1 MLNVNNTAY
10 VFAGDKANIYLV
22 NTTAASLV
30 LTIPDYTAGVPGT
43 ANSYIEPTFVWGDAI
58 FCRGRVYCSVLDQT
72 AAKAGNCGGVW
83 SFIPSENV
91 DPQQDVGSSL
101 RLENQN
107 SYGDY
112 DGYATILINDEEQ
125 NGKSPKYWAAWQD
138 AYDGGSPGYGI
149 DYSTENPVTEY
160 IVETDLLAS
169 GTNLDRT
176 TFKQVEYKLTT
187 PPAAGDSIALHYRLS
202 PKAAWTA
209 LTNKIEQ
216 TDTVLSGV
224 YQVNFQKTEWLQIRA
239 VGTTSGDAST
249 STFLPLREIR
259 LR

>member
-1 MLNVNNTAY
+1 M
-10 VFAGDKANIYLV
+10 
-22 NTTAASLV
+22 
-30 LTIPDYTAGVPGT
+30 
-43 ANSYIEPTFVWGDAI
+43 
-58 FCRGRVYCSVLDQT
+58 YCSILDQT
-72 AAKAGNCGGVW
+72 ATKAGNCGGNW

-91 DPQQDVGSSL
+91 DPEQDVGSSL

-112 DGYATILINDEEQ
+112 DGYSPLMIVDQEQ

-138 AYDGGSPGYGI
+138 SYDSGTANFGI

-160 IVETDLLAS
+160 IVETDLLQS

-176 TFKQVEYKLTT
+176 TFNQVEYKLTT
-187 PPAAGDSIALHYRLS
+187 PPAAGDDVALHYRLS
-202 PKAAWTA
+202 PKATWTA
-209 LTNKIEQ
+209 LADKREQ
-216 TDTVLSGV
+216 TDTVLSGI

-249 STFLPLREIR
+249 STFVPLREIR